1 MYQASTTTR
10 FSRQPGR
17 NAGRARRG
25 YTIIELLVVITI
37 IVVLAGVALP
47 NIVAMFSAGAQ
58 SAAYNM
64 LAAQITAARACAI
77 QNGTF
82 AALHIQMSITNDPK
96 INPGCYVAVML
107 YDRTNGN
114 FGLAEGYT
122 PRRMPG
128 TMAIGEIRVD
138 PNTAGGTPGYFVIPG
153 STMPAAYQNLTNV
166 DLDDFR
172 EMTIVFSPTG
182 SIVNSIG
189 SSGIVFKPYTA
200 GDKSTYMFED
210 PADATANKVGL
221 WDDPSDPTVGWN
233 STSPESGVSAVV
245 LFDNTVLKNT
255 PEADRPALLEKIGRI
270 APINVYTGQLF
281 DR

>member
-10 FSRQPGR
+10 FSRRPGR
-17 NAGRARRG
+17 SAGRSRRG

-96 INPGCYVAVML
+96 INPGCYVSVMI
-107 YDRTNGN
+107 YDRTYGN
-114 FGLAEGYT
+114 FGLAPGYT

-128 TMAIGEIRVD
+128 TMAIGEISGDFVIL
-138 PNTAGGTPGYFVIPG
+138 PGGTG
-153 STMPAAYQNLTNV
+153 YQNLTNN

-189 SSGIVFKPYTA
+189 TGGIVLA
-200 GDKSTYMFED
+200 TYD
-210 PADATANKVGL
+210 PANRRTSLFENPADPSANLVGL

-233 STSPESGVSAVV
+233 STSPESGISAVV
-245 LFDNTVLKNT
+245 LFDNTVLKNA